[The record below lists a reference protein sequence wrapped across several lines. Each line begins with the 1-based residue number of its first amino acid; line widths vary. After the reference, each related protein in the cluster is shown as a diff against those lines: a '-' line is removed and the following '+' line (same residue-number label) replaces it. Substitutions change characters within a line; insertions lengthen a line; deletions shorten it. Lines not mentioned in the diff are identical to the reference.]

1 MTIFEPNETAPVI
14 LIADDDPSIVRLLAD
29 RIGLMGFKVETA
41 SNGRQALRRV
51 RQGGIDALI
60 VDIQMPELD
69 GLSVSA
75 YLLEHAKRPLHVIV
89 ATGRRDA
96 ETIGTCD
103 SMGALYVR
111 KGAKFWKDL
120 ESALVEIYPAKA
132 ESIGQ
137 SGLRSTGI
145 TVPKRARV
153 LLVDDDPDVES
164 FLRSRLDQCGI
175 DTLYAADAARGYL
188 MACQQE
194 PAVIVSDYSM
204 PKGDAQYFLTRL
216 RTTPATKDIPFI
228 VLTGR
233 ELSAANKLGLYRSI
247 GGRSGATQIVRKS
260 ADTGELFGALQEFC
274 GLQANMG

>member
-1 MTIFEPNETAPVI
+1 
-14 LIADDDPSIVRLLAD
+14 
-29 RIGLMGFKVETA
+29 
-41 SNGRQALRRV
+41 
-51 RQGGIDALI
+51 
-60 VDIQMPELD
+60 
-69 GLSVSA
+69 
-75 YLLEHAKRPLHVIV
+75 LHVIV

-96 ETIGTCD
+96 ETIETCD

-132 ESIGQ
+132 ERIRQ

-145 TVPKRARV
+145 AVPKRARV

-164 FLRSRLDQCGI
+164 FLRSRLDRCGI
-175 DTLYAADAARGYL
+175 DTLYAADAAQGYL
-188 MACQQE
+188 MACKEE
-194 PAVIVSDYSM
+194 PAVIISDYSM

-233 ELSAANKLGLYRSI
+233 ELSGANKLGLYRSI
-247 GGRSGATQIVRKS
+247 GGRSGAAQIVRKS

-274 GLQANMG
+274 GLQASMA

>member
-1 MTIFEPNETAPVI
+1 MTVFEPSETAPLI

-29 RIGLMGFKVETA
+29 RFSLMGFKVETA

-51 RQGGIDALI
+51 RQGGVDALI

-96 ETIGTCD
+96 ETIETCD

-120 ESALVEIYPAKA
+120 ESALAEIYPAKA
-132 ESIGQ
+132 EHIRQ

-164 FLRSRLDQCGI
+164 FLSSRLDRCGI
-175 DTLYAADAARGYL
+175 DTLYAADAAQGYL
-188 MACQQE
+188 MACKEE
-194 PAVIVSDYSM
+194 PAVIISDYSM

-233 ELSAANKLGLYRSI
+233 ELSGANKLGLYRSI
-247 GGRSGATQIVRKS
+247 GGRSGAAQIVRKS
-260 ADTGELFGALQEFC
+260 ADIGELFGALQEFC
-274 GLQANMG
+274 GLQASMA